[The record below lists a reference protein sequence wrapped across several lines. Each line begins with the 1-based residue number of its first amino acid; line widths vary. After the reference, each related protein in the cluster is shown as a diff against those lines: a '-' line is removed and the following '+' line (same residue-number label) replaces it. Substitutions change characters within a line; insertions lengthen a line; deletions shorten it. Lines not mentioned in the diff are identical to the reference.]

1 MAQRQHAERVLGPYL
16 VRGRW
21 RVIVVK
27 ATGERASRE
36 YETLAE
42 ARQVIRSVTR
52 ETNQEERTV
61 RQAPTQY
68 EKYMIDEKG
77 NKPRTLEN
85 NLWRV
90 RVFFPDDEEPV
101 DSVTPL
107 KGQGYYDLVRQ
118 RTTRAGKPMSVDS
131 HRAIL
136 AAAKTFLG
144 WCVNRKWITRN
155 PLAEVKEIG
164 KRRHGKEQLRI
175 GEARKWKD
183 KAVEMAQRGSSGAV
197 AALMALVMG
206 LRASEI
212 VGRVVRD
219 VDDEGKL
226 LWIPTSKTEAGKRTL
241 QIPEVLRPFL
251 LALVKGK
258 RSDELL
264 FGHHYRDWV
273 RDWVHR
279 ICQAAGVPKVTAHG
293 MRGLPGTIAVEA
305 GVTGHLVAAALGHE
319 SEEITYQ
326 SYVKE
331 SALADTRQRRLLTVL
346 DGGSK
351 LAS

>member
-1 MAQRQHAERVLGPYL
+1 MAQRRHAERVLGPYL

-52 ETNQEERTV
+52 ESSQEDRTV
-61 RQAPTQY
+61 EQALTAY
-68 EKYMIDEKG
+68 ERYMVDEKG
-77 NKPRTLEN
+77 NRPRTLEN

-90 RVFFPDDEEPV
+90 RVFFPDNDELV
-101 DSVTPL
+101 DHVTPL

-144 WCVNRKWITRN
+144 WCVSKKWITRN
-155 PLAEVKEIG
+155 PLVDVKGIG

-175 GEARKWKD
+175 GEARMWKE
-183 KAVEMAQRGSSGAV
+183 KAVEMARRGDSGAV
-197 AALMALVMG
+197 AALMALLMG

-219 VDDEGKL
+219 LDDEGKL

-241 QIPEVLRPFL
+241 QVPDVLRPFL

-258 RSDELL
+258 RSDALL
-264 FGHHYRDWV
+264 FGYHYRDWV
-273 RDWVHR
+273 REWVHR
-279 ICQAAGVPKVTAHG
+279 ICEAAGVPKVTAHG
-293 MRGLPGTIAVEA
+293 MRGLHGTIAVEA
-305 GVTGHLVAAALGHE
+305 GVTGHVVAAALGHE
-319 SEEITYQ
+319 SEAITYQ
-326 SYVKE
+326 SYVQQ
-331 SALADTRQRRLLTVL
+331 SALEDTRQRNLLTVL
-346 DGGSK
+346 DGASK